1 MAKLALTSLLVLII
15 FTNATQNYGEVKVN
29 IHKQNIYCPPGYSP
43 IIEVETSE
51 GKENITLKVDNH
63 FINMLKYFYSQIIN
77 KDKIIDEYK
86 QNINQAR
93 LIKEVR
99 NKSYEK

>member
-1 MAKLALTSLLVLII
+1 
-15 FTNATQNYGEVKVN
+15 
-29 IHKQNIYCPPGYSP
+29 
-43 IIEVETSE
+43 
-51 GKENITLKVDNH
+51 
-63 FINMLKYFYSQIIN
+63 MLKYFYSQIIN